1 MPKAS
6 KKRSRDDIP
15 CVPIGSPVW
24 IVKSWRELPENRH
37 AARDHVS
44 YTDHCVDGVFAN
56 VEAANAE
63 ARRARDRLVEKYDEE
78 HMYELQEEE
87 EEGTDEDEGEE
98 DERADEEVKKVNDK
112 EPFVYC
118 RDLGWDGEDGD
129 GGDLNVVVEKLNVR

>member
-1 MPKAS
+1 MSKAS
-6 KKRSRDDIP
+6 KKRPRDDVP

-63 ARRARDRLVEKYDEE
+63 ARKARDRLVAKYELSEEEDEGQEEDEE
-78 HMYELQEEE
+78 G
-87 EEGTDEDEGEE
+87 EGTDEE
-98 DERADEEVKKVNDK
+98 VNDE
-112 EPFVYC
+112 EPFVYY
-118 RDLGWDGEDGD
+118 RDLEAEDDYDEDEVETGT
-129 GGDLNVVVEKLNVR
+129 LHVEVEKLYVGEAL